1 MICHAEAIVINS
13 IKTKLWKK
21 FTVIKKIKNL
31 LENFQKYKWQE
42 RMEMWF
48 SQWNTSRLLVL
59 KIINIQKM
67 YLIGW
72 ISKWF
77 LCITLLWR

>member
-1 MICHAEAIVINS
+1 MICHAEAKLINS

>member
-1 MICHAEAIVINS
+1 MICHAEAKLINS

-77 LCITLLWR
+77 SCITLLWR